1 MLRCFFAPLQSNK
14 KQRFDPAYL
23 HHRLF
28 WPRFCVAFGFSHAFS
43 QTNYSISIPLI
54 STKSNPRTV
63 THVTVLF
70 CAPSVKQKTAV
81 RSRLSPPPGN
91 PPWNCVPGL
100 FYFLCASIE
109 HPLQQVIAEGVCIKY
124 QYVKLSQLQSCLLTQ
139 SSSLVSVLPG
149 QVYIGAT
156 KVTISSS
163 LLIDGAQQ
171 IQLTDDTGGAQRKIL
186 AD

>member
-1 MLRCFFAPLQSNK
+1 MLFLRTF
-14 KQRFDPAYL
+14 R
-23 HHRLF
+23 
-28 WPRFCVAFGFSHAFS
+28 
-43 QTNYSISIPLI
+43 QTNYSGSIPLI
-54 STKSNPRTV
+54 STTV
-63 THVTVLF
+63 NFGHAFAWLLVFLT
-70 CAPSVKQKTAV
+70 PSVKQKTAV

-100 FYFLCASIE
+100 FHFLLASIE
-109 HPLQQVIAEGVCIKY
+109 HPLQQVIAEGVSIKY

-149 QVYIGAT
+149 QVHIGAT
-156 KVTISSS
+156 KVTISCS

-171 IQLTDDTGGAQRKIL
+171 IQLADDAGGAQRKVL

>member
-1 MLRCFFAPLQSNK
+1 MNGIQEVS
-14 KQRFDPAYL
+14 
-23 HHRLF
+23 
-28 WPRFCVAFGFSHAFS
+28 G
-43 QTNYSISIPLI
+43 SIPLI
-54 STKSNPRTV
+54 STSIFAVGSCQR
-63 THVTVLF
+63 LF
-70 CAPSVKQKTAV
+70 YELNKQTTAV

-100 FYFLCASIE
+100 FHFLRVSIE

-139 SSSLVSVLPG
+139 SSSLISVLPR
-149 QVYIGAT
+149 QVHIGAT

-163 LLIDGAQQ
+163 LLVDGAQQ
-171 IQLTDDTGGAQRKIL
+171 IQLADDAGGAQRKVL

>member
-1 MLRCFFAPLQSNK
+1 MNGIQEVS
-14 KQRFDPAYL
+14 
-23 HHRLF
+23 
-28 WPRFCVAFGFSHAFS
+28 G
-43 QTNYSISIPLI
+43 SIPLI

-70 CAPSVKQKTAV
+70 CAPSDKQTTAL

-100 FYFLCASIE
+100 FHFLGASIE
-109 HPLQQVIAEGVCIKY
+109 HPLQQVIAEGVCINF
-124 QYVKLSQLQSCLLTQ
+124 QSVKLRQLQSCLLTQ

-149 QVYIGAT
+149 QVHISAA

-163 LLIDGAQQ
+163 LLVDGAQQ
-171 IQLTDDTGGAQRKIL
+171 IQLADDAGGAQRKVL